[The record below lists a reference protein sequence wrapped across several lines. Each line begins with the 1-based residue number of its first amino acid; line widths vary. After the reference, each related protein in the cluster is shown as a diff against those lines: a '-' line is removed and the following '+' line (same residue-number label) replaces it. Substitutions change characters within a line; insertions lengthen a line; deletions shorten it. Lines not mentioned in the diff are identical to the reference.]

1 MSTNQLEDA
10 AEDYLTAVGNQGSPA
25 TASQYG
31 YALQGVFLPWC
42 KQEGISEPAGVTD
55 KVLDR
60 FTAHLKTRS
69 HKQTGKPLSEQTA
82 RTYLRAVRI
91 FLKWADVPKGKFKA
105 PRAPGRKLLEVL
117 SDQEIAAL
125 EKAALDER
133 DKLVVRV
140 LADTGIR
147 VSELLGLRTRDLR
160 ANTHDRRYSI
170 RVTGKGDK
178 QREVPIPPETFRRLE
193 RYAEQGDGQTFIF
206 CGKRRRPTGEI
217 EQLTRSG
224 ADQLI
229 RNLAKRAKIGRR
241 VYPHLFRHSYAT
253 AKLSNG
259 MNPIVLQTIL
269 GHESLAMISQTYQH
283 LVIADTYDAMMRTL
297 VPSRKGVQG
306 GALNSTGRSTLA
318 R

>member
-1 MSTNQLEDA
+1 VKTSALQNTI
-10 AEDYLTAVGNQGSPA
+10 EDYLTAKRNHGSPA
-25 TASQYG
+25 TADQYR
-31 YALQGVFLPWC
+31 YSLEGVFLPWC
-42 KQEGISEPAGVTD
+42 KQEDITEPVGVTD
-55 KVLDR
+55 KALDR
-60 FTAHLKTRS
+60 FTAHLKTRT
-69 HKQTGKPLSEQTA
+69 HKQTGKPISEQTA

-105 PRAPGRKLLEVL
+105 PKAPGRKLLDVL
-117 SDQEIAAL
+117 SDQEIAAM
-125 EKAALDER
+125 EKAASDER
-133 DKLVVRV
+133 DRLVVRV

-147 VSELLGLRTRDLR
+147 ISELLGLRTRDLR
-160 ANTHDRRYSI
+160 ENTHDRRYAI

-178 QREVPIPPETFRRLE
+178 ERDVPVNPTTFRRLE
-193 RYAEQGDGQTFIF
+193 RYAEQGKGQTYIF
-206 CGKRRRPTGEI
+206 CGKRRRPNGEF

-229 RNLAKRAKIGRR
+229 RNLAKRARIGRR

-297 VPSRKGVQG
+297 VPTRKAG
-306 GALNSTGRSTLA
+306 
-318 R
+318 